1 MTREE
6 LLAPLFSEVDG
17 VDLSLLNDWEAIP
30 YYVDGRHAATAL
42 VKGTEIHFGA
52 VPAFRR
58 KLILRRRTQE
68 FLRPMFERRGFL
80 TTRVQLDSHDKK
92 RFVERLGFKP
102 TWADEQF
109 QYYLLGSLPFA
120 RR

>member
-6 LLAPLFSEVDG
+6 LLAPLFSEA
-17 VDLSLLNDWEAIP
+17 VDLSLFNDWAVVP
-30 YYVDGRHAATAL
+30 YFVGDQHAATAL
-42 VKGTEIHFGA
+42 VKGTEIHFGV

-58 KLILRRRTQE
+58 KLILRSRTRE
-68 FLRPMFERRGFL
+68 FLRPMFERLGFL
-80 TTRVQLDSHDKK
+80 TTRVQLYSHDKK

-102 TWADEQF
+102 TWADDQF
-109 QYYLLGSLPFA
+109 QYYLLGRLPYA